1 MGRELGGGGSSAEGK
16 DYLRTIL
23 MKLGGGIILFLFLLD
38 KSVDLLAGCGK
49 IYGNAVGVWP
59 RNHKCP

>member
-1 MGRELGGGGSSAEGK
+1 
-16 DYLRTIL
+16 